1 MFQETA
7 VPFEVLVMLAGFEL
21 GEEAVPVVFREEF
34 GGTGR

>member
-1 MFQETA
+1 VFKETS
-7 VPFEVLVMLAGFEL
+7 VPFEVLIVLAGFEL